1 VPVEDEVREYYSK
14 LLAMGPG
21 GEWAMERVH
30 FITPERV
37 ETFSRHRMALSSV
50 LLYSPRTMQRIGHLT
65 TGRETYIVPGVVSQD
80 DLAVADKLGGWT
92 HVILWVLKQWY

>member
-1 VPVEDEVREYYSK
+1 MPVEDEVREYYSK

-21 GEWAMERVH
+21 GEGAMERVH

-37 ETFSRHRMALSSV
+37 ETFSRHHMALSSV
-50 LLYSPRTMQRIGHLT
+50 LLYSPRTMQRIRHLT

-92 HVILWVLKQWY
+92 HVILWVLKRWY